1 MKSGP
6 FLSMIADT
14 FSVEGK
20 TVTVYARAL
29 KEAGL
34 LTTGARGVNAP
45 DMTPL
50 DAARMTIALLAC
62 DGPSQAV
69 DRVRRFGQLRHKP
82 TLGYSQTWREVVT
95 ADEFASLFPGA
106 ETLED
111 VLAFI
116 FSLYLDRGI
125 NDASAW
131 FGRHML
137 SLTVRPGDVMAELVE
152 WTYGSEDK
160 IAGERVVPFKGE
172 RGDPQYVTIPRGLL
186 VERTASP
193 GTMSLIATQLWADAK
208 GEG

>member
-69 DRVRRFGQLRHKP
+69 ERVQRFGKIRYSP
-82 TLGYSQTWREVVT
+82 DYRTSQTWRET
-95 ADEFASLFPGA
+95 IGPEEFASLFPV
-106 ETLED
+106 ETLEE

-116 FSLYLDRGI
+116 YSLYLDRSLE
-125 NDASAW
+125 DASRW
-131 FGRHML
+131 FNERL
-137 SLTVRPGDVMAELVE
+137 FSLKILPFEVSAELE
-152 WTYGSEDK
+152 LWKYTDNK
-160 IAGERVVPFKGE
+160 ITGERVIPF
-172 RGDPQYVTIPRGLL
+172 RGTRRDPQYTTIKGGIR
-186 VERTASP
+186 VERAASP
-193 GTMSLIATQLWADAK
+193 GTLSEIAIRLWAADRKEAR
-208 GEG
+208 